1 MLMMYKGSSG
11 INTYNMIKYALKM
24 EAVKGVFHQNM
35 IIYCLFTLPRVDL
48 NLYEFLSSVEL

>member
-1 MLMMYKGSSG
+1 MMYKGSSG
-11 INTYNMIKYALKM
+11 INTSNMIKYALKM